1 MSDKEK
7 EKNEKSFKP
16 IGGGLFFYVLMIVV
30 SIAFSTI
37 VFGGNY
43 GQKEK
48 ATLSDV
54 MAIIEDDKNE
64 VSLVEI
70 KGTTVTLTYK
80 NEAGL
85 NVEVTQAVPYEFVD
99 DLVLKL
105 DKSKAAGKIQGYKYS
120 EPFDWSLIVN
130 VVMFGISI
138 VIVVVLF
145 LSITR
150 QSRDGNSVFSFGN
163 NRARLS
169 DPNKDKV

>member
-1 MSDKEK
+1 MSDK

-16 IGGGLFFYVLMIVV
+16 IGGGLFFYILMIVV
-30 SIAFSTI
+30 LIAFSTI

-54 MAIIEDDKNE
+54 MSIIEDENNE

-70 KGTTVTLTYK
+70 KGTTVTVTYK

-85 NVEVTQAVPYEFVD
+85 NVEVTQDVPYEFVD

-105 DKSKAAGKIQGYKYS
+105 DKAKASGKIVSY
-120 EPFDWSLIVN
+120 N
-130 VVMFGISI
+130 
-138 VIVVVLF
+138 
-145 LSITR
+145 
-150 QSRDGNSVFSFGN
+150 
-163 NRARLS
+163 
-169 DPNKDKV
+169 